1 MKTKRRTATTIENHE
16 IWVIRRSAGES
27 AVFCADCSDRIAMV
41 KPEEAARLSR
51 VSLRT
56 IFRWVEDGCVHFT
69 ETVNAGILICLA
81 SILAMDSRGEYGSR
95 SGL

>member
-1 MKTKRRTATTIENHE
+1 MNSKRRTETTIENHE
-16 IWVIRRSAGES
+16 IWVIRRSATGP
-27 AVFCADCSDRIAMV
+27 AVFCPACSDRIAMV

-69 ETVNAGILICLA
+69 ETFNHGILICLA
-81 SILAMDSRGEYGSR
+81 SILSTDTSEST
-95 SGL
+95 